1 MDDLTPTGLAGEI
14 AAMRADLDTLRADLA
29 PIIELFANLQRTMA
43 AGPPAGGPMAML
55 AMLRGIGA

>member
-1 MDDLTPTGLAGEI
+1 MDDSPATDLGAEL
-14 AAMRADLDTLRADLA
+14 AAMRAELNTLRHDLA

-55 AMLRGIGA
+55 AMLRGMGT